1 MSASLLRLLLI
12 TCACTREVP
21 LYLSVCVKV
30 TDCPFC
36 CTGRGLFVPLGAPLS
51 PPQDPLYG
59 GLAARAGPRTPAVAL
74 RLVEAEEEA
83 EEAEAR
89 VAFRRDAADAAESRL
104 GGPGGARLAARD
116 VRLSGGD
123 GGGGDGGGGD
133 GGDGGGGGGGREVS
147 KRYGGF
153 MRRVGRPKGRWP
165 KRAKKKRYGGFIH
178 RFFGLAIRSPRLA

>member
-51 PPQDPLYG
+51 PPPDPLYG
-59 GLAARAGPRTPAVAL
+59 GLDARAGPRTPAVAL

-89 VAFRRDAADAAESRL
+89 VAFRRDAADAAESRVRPRGSPRFPDATAEGPGSGVDGGGVRAWATTPLLPPAFEL

-116 VRLSGGD
+116 VRLSGG
-123 GGGGDGGGGD
+123 
-133 GGDGGGGGGGREVS
+133 
-147 KRYGGF
+147 
-153 MRRVGRPKGRWP
+153 
-165 KRAKKKRYGGFIH
+165 
-178 RFFGLAIRSPRLA
+178 